1 MAHKFGPKLYGKCKW
16 RGRSR
21 GWTQI
26 YESHSSG
33 LQRVFLF
40 GPEVK
45 QLGRKA
51 SRSRT
56 KYVCHA
62 SLRLRKGGGGG
73 NPQMCKLNIEKY
85 LLIVRSKRTF
95 YCIQGALKA
104 EAKGKAPK
112 SRLASGKGELDSEL
126 EFESRLPNRSNA
138 PEAPMLKGN
147 AHTCS
152 CHRNKELP
160 KTRTSGLGQRTK
172 DIRQWCEDLPACH
185 TACLPSS
192 KRI

>member
-1 MAHKFGPKLYGKCKW
+1 MEGAFSGAELKFMRATQAGFKGFSFSAQKLNNSAG
-16 RGRSR
+16 RQVDPGRSMCA
-21 GWTQI
+21 TPL
-26 YESHSSG
+26 SG
-33 LQRVFLF
+33 C
-40 GPEVK
+40 
-45 QLGRKA
+45 GR
-51 SRSRT
+51 
-56 KYVCHA
+56 
-62 SLRLRKGGGGG
+62 GGGGG

-160 KTRTSGLGQRTK
+160 KNK
-172 DIRQWCEDLPACH
+172 DIRARTTD
-185 TACLPSS
+185 
-192 KRI
+192 